1 MGFDWANAT
10 DQEIRNSLIYGNIE
24 GTGAGNYGHY
34 TQQDVNDARQFNQYS
49 PELQNSFNPWNE
61 TKSQFF
67 ANNPL
72 DQGMLSDKTGGDIG
86 SNIAK
91 DSYTSAFN
99 AGPKLDANV
108 GWANPS
114 PLTGPDGRFIDLPTT
129 QPIGGVQQVQQP
141 WGGGSMDIE
150 PVWADSFDWN
160 TATLDD
166 AHRKLSTDKYGM
178 VNYVKYSDE
187 DAQRLLDS
195 ERSSMASTQ
204 QPAPD
209 FNMSPAVL
217 PTENINPFAD
227 IPMWQGFPTQ
237 QQPAYTQP
245 TSDGTTSSMPN
256 LGYASSQLAG
266 TSPAGLE
273 KQNLNYA
280 MSQLG
285 MMSGGYNTGSYNP
298 YVPTDASADD
308 YIDSSISGDMNIGTP
323 SSFDPSSD
331 SSSDS
336 GSFYNPDFG
345 SDFGTAL
352 SGNQDLG
359 SMGYFQSTPGLFDF
373 GDKPLFGEGLQTP
386 KWTGDALKG
395 LGLAGYDTTGIRQGL
410 SLANLTPNSAFDI
423 AASYTGNPYLGML
436 NDDFSQRGLVN
447 KGLNFAGVPYSGSI
461 MGAIDYSQ
469 GKNNWGALGQ
479 TVGAIAGATPVGM
492 LGSYLLGNYLG
503 DEYGSK
509 WNENLTGP
517 ARDFA
522 DTHGLEPGTD
532 DFDQAIDLFVHTMN
546 DPKATQ
552 EQKDLVNFYME
563 DYKNQKFD
571 PEWFGDKVMPSNWME
586 GKWVEPETLEE
597 ALAER
602 VPFGK
607 EGDASWSPDG
617 KTVFHSKD
625 YDWNNK
631 SREELETELKSFEGL
646 AKNLKGVPEETFYR
660 KAQDAKKA
668 EKALDTLKGKARS
681 KDEYDKQI
689 AGFGKLMDE
698 QKSWTDKQFSE
709 FKDST
714 AQQIDAVKEDLA
726 SSTTLSEEK
735 RSELENKLYDYTN
748 NQVTTINS
756 ELMNINDVNS
766 QQYNDLLN
774 QLETVEGD
782 LTQQI
787 NDSYT
792 GPYNNTDFLDM
803 ANPQPG
809 AYTLNPVTGQYVGQ
823 SSVSFN
829 NPYADSDLSSLG
841 EQLGTGPGTSFTPS
855 DSGGTVTVSTDTG
868 STSYDTT
875 DLGGGQHSVDVSS
888 DGEGPDSDVGWED
901 PNAGSSDSSSSSS
914 SSSSDSCFV
923 TTATL
928 QEVDTKDDGKELTTF
943 RDFRDNYLKN
953 KSYGPALVR
962 DYYNNAP
969 RVVAEIDSRQNHKQL
984 YQSIWKEHLRPIN
997 RLIEK
1002 GEEAEA
1008 TSKYMLM
1015 MEELK
1020 EKFLPNKGER

>member
-1 MGFDWANAT
+1 
-10 DQEIRNSLIYGNIE
+10 
-24 GTGAGNYGHY
+24 
-34 TQQDVNDARQFNQYS
+34 
-49 PELQNSFNPWNE
+49 
-61 TKSQFF
+61 
-67 ANNPL
+67 
-72 DQGMLSDKTGGDIG
+72 
-86 SNIAK
+86 
-91 DSYTSAFN
+91 
-99 AGPKLDANV
+99 
-108 GWANPS
+108 
-114 PLTGPDGRFIDLPTT
+114 
-129 QPIGGVQQVQQP
+129 
-141 WGGGSMDIE
+141 
-150 PVWADSFDWN
+150 
-160 TATLDD
+160 
-166 AHRKLSTDKYGM
+166 
-178 VNYVKYSDE
+178 
-187 DAQRLLDS
+187 
-195 ERSSMASTQ
+195 
-204 QPAPD
+204 
-209 FNMSPAVL
+209 
-217 PTENINPFAD
+217 
-227 IPMWQGFPTQ
+227 
-237 QQPAYTQP
+237 
-245 TSDGTTSSMPN
+245 
-256 LGYASSQLAG
+256 
-266 TSPAGLE
+266 
-273 KQNLNYA
+273 
-280 MSQLG
+280 
-285 MMSGGYNTGSYNP
+285 
-298 YVPTDASADD
+298 
-308 YIDSSISGDMNIGTP
+308 
-323 SSFDPSSD
+323 
-331 SSSDS
+331 
-336 GSFYNPDFG
+336 
-345 SDFGTAL
+345 
-352 SGNQDLG
+352 
-359 SMGYFQSTPGLFDF
+359 
-373 GDKPLFGEGLQTP
+373 
-386 KWTGDALKG
+386 
-395 LGLAGYDTTGIRQGL
+395 
-410 SLANLTPNSAFDI
+410 
-423 AASYTGNPYLGML
+423 
-436 NDDFSQRGLVN
+436 
-447 KGLNFAGVPYSGSI
+447 
-461 MGAIDYSQ
+461 
-469 GKNNWGALGQ
+469 
-479 TVGAIAGATPVGM
+479 
-492 LGSYLLGNYLG
+492 
-503 DEYGSK
+503 
-509 WNENLTGP
+509 
-517 ARDFA
+517 
-522 DTHGLEPGTD
+522 
-532 DFDQAIDLFVHTMN
+532 
-546 DPKATQ
+546 
-552 EQKDLVNFYME
+552 ME

-617 KTVFHSKD
+617 KSVFHSKD

-829 NPYADSDLSSLG
+829 NNPYADSDLSSLG

-969 RVVAEIDSRQNHKQL
+969 KVVAEIDSRQNHKQL
-984 YQSIWKEHLRPIN
+984 YQSIWNEHLSPIN